1 MKKYEIII
9 ETAEQLHA
17 LSHPLRQRILNVLI
31 SEELSNKQIADELGE
46 SAPKVHFHV
55 KELLNAGII
64 LLTKEEVKGSIV
76 EKKYTAAARSFRLS
90 PSLELSK
97 ADRHMLYESTF
108 HATYRDLIESLDYY
122 QGALPFAQ
130 ISQQQALLS
139 KKDIDVINEH
149 LSSINEILD
158 ASRLNQEN
166 EDDVALYSLSYFFHL
181 SSQRKSNS
189 EDKEES

>member
-1 MKKYEIII
+1 MKYEMII

-31 SEELSNKQIADELGE
+31 SRELNNKQIADELGE

-64 LLTKEEVKGSIV
+64 QLTKEEVKGSII

-97 ADRHMLYESTF
+97 GDQHLLYESTF
-108 HATYRDLIESLDYY
+108 HATYRELIESLNYY
-122 QGALPFAQ
+122 EGVLPFSQ
-130 ISQQQALLS
+130 ISQEQAWLS
-139 KKDIDVINEH
+139 KKEIDLINGH
-149 LSSINEILD
+149 LSSINEILH
-158 ASRLNQEN
+158 ASRLTHEN
-166 EDDVALYSLSYFFHL
+166 EDGLSLYSLSYFFHQ
-181 SSQRKSNS
+181 SSQIKSS
-189 EDKEES
+189 SDDKEES